1 MFNTLNL
8 NIFGFIFISILT
20 SIYKYK
26 KIIEIAS
33 FEIIKILVNI
43 KKRVNSQKE
52 LNDGKNSV
60 KGHTVYPCQRDQQ
73 VL

>member
-43 KKRVNSQKE
+43 KKRVNS
-52 LNDGKNSV
+52 
-60 KGHTVYPCQRDQQ
+60 
-73 VL
+73 